1 MNKPICILQSPLFT
15 RSGYGD
21 WSMAVAKSLLRY
33 NKFDLQIVPTRWG
46 GCPSK
51 SELSELQSDEERELF
66 NKIIRQPIHKQPE
79 LFIQI
84 SIPNEFQ
91 TPAKYN
97 IGMTAGIETTLPPG
111 EWVEGLNRMNV
122 NFVLSKFTK
131 EGFSNINLVKQNPDG
146 TKEDIRS
153 SKPMEIVNWGADTS
167 VYKKTD
173 TNVESVDKVLSSV
186 KEEFNFLFVGQW
198 THNNGLYSDRK
209 DIGMLVKTFL
219 ETFKGVK
226 NKPGLILKT
235 NGVNFSKIDK
245 HECLGKIDKIKSE
258 VGGDLPNVYL
268 LHGELTDV
276 EMNALFNHNKVKVHI
291 SFTHGEG
298 YGHPLLLASLSGKP
312 IMAPAWSGHL
322 DFLDVDTTNLLCGDI
337 KQISPGSANQWL
349 RGDSSWFYVNY
360 EKSKSKMFGIVENY
374 DKLSVKAEKMRVK
387 NSKKFDILEI
397 DKQFHSMLDKY
408 VPAFAVEQRIIL
420 PKLKKIE
427 LPRLAKPPEIKS

>member
-1 MNKPICILQSPLFT
+1 MNKPTCILQSPLFT

-33 NKFDLQIVPTRWG
+33 NKFELKIVPTRWG

-51 SELSELQSDEERELF
+51 SDVSELNSDEEKTLF
-66 NKIIRQPIHKQPE
+66 NSILRQPLQKQPE
-79 LFIQI
+79 LLIQI

-91 TPAKYN
+91 TPAKFN

-111 EWVEGLNRMNV
+111 EWIEGLNRMNV

-131 EGFSNINLVKQNPDG
+131 DGFSNVNLVKQHPNG

-153 SKPMEIVNWGADTS
+153 TKPMEVVNWGADTLI
-167 VYKKTD
+167 YKKTSIG
-173 TNVESVDKVLSSV
+173 VESVDKALSEV
-186 KEEFNFLFVGQW
+186 TEDFNFLFVGQW
-198 THNNGLYSDRK
+198 THNNGLYNDRK

-219 ETFKGVK
+219 ETFKGAK
-226 NKPGLILKT
+226 NTPGLILKT
-235 NGVNFSKIDK
+235 NGVNHSRIDK
-245 HECLGKIDKIKSE
+245 HECLGRINKIKSE

-276 EMNALFNHNKVKVHI
+276 EMNALFNHEKVKVHI

-322 DFLDVDTTNLLCGDI
+322 DFLEADTANFLYGDI

-360 EKSKSKMFGIVENY
+360 EKAKSKMAGIIENY
-374 DKLSVKAEKMRVK
+374 DKLLVKAEKLRVK
-387 NSKKFDILEI
+387 NSDKFDIRSV
-397 DKQFHSMLDKY
+397 DKQLHSMLDKY
-408 VPAFAVEQRIIL
+408 VPVFAVEQKLIL
-420 PKLKKIE
+420 PKLKRID
-427 LPRLAKPPEIKS
+427 LPKLSKPPEIKP